1 MTDKDERRQT
11 TRIINEFYVV
21 LQDDKGGLIDDHAL
35 AHDVSDKGFKVE
47 TNGVVEKGQDLRFRL
62 HIVEGKEIFG
72 RGRVVWVD
80 RTGLAL
86 LGGVE
91 FRSLP
96 GADRRRLRR
105 LTRPSNVKWS
115 VIIDKAFVAVFWA
128 TASVAL
134 WIGLTRPVLRG
145 VILDLLPKVFAV
157 LAMGWSLKELLSTRR

>member
-1 MTDKDERRQT
+1 MTHKDERRQT
-11 TRIINEFYVV
+11 TRILNEFYVV

-47 TNGVVEKGQDLRFRL
+47 TNGVLEKGQDLRFRL
-62 HIVEGKEIFG
+62 HLFERQEILG

-86 LGGVE
+86 WGGVE

-105 LTRPSNVKWS
+105 LTRPSNVKWP
-115 VIIDKAFVAVFWA
+115 VIIDKAFIAAFWA
-128 TASVAL
+128 TASVVL
-134 WIGLTRPVLRG
+134 WIGLMSPVLRG
-145 VILDLLPKVFAV
+145 VMLDLAPKALAAV
-157 LAMGWSLKELLSTRR
+157 AMGWSLKELLRPRR